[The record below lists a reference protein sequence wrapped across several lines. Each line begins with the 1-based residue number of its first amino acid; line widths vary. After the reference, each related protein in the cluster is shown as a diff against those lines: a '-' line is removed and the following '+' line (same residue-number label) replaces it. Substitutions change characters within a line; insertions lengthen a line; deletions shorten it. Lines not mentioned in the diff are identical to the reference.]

1 MSSSSRLLCRLSLA
15 SSSTFRG
22 AAIVAECT
30 TPDGT
35 LLVLLVLVLV
45 LLVLVLVLGV
55 PSSPSGCDGSVRSD
69 ARRALARGESF
80 RGHRREDPFLV
91 PPSGP
96 PPLSSER
103 GEAPGEDDER
113 GERRGCSA
121 EWWSSEEE
129 EEEEDGDVD
138 EGDGDER
145 EEADGL
151 PPRDRGERG
160 LPSSPL
166 PPRTDLSGLEEK
178 RWRGGLK
185 NSSAMRVL
193 RRAGFCTAERDSFV
207 SGGDRDADRG
217 RVVGQVPNNC
227 LVWRWMG
234 GTRTEV
240 TGGLLLGERRGTT
253 ADSC

>member
-1 MSSSSRLLCRLSLA
+1 M
-15 SSSTFRG
+15 
-22 AAIVAECT
+22 AECT

-35 LLVLLVLVLV
+35 LLMVVPVLLLVLV
-45 LLVLVLVLGV
+45 VLVV
-55 PSSPSGCDGSVRSD
+55 PWSPAGCGGSVRSD

-80 RGHRREDPFLV
+80 RGHRRDDPFLV

-113 GERRGCSA
+113 GESRGCSA
-121 EWWSSEEE
+121 EWWSSEEG
-129 EEEEDGDVD
+129 EEEDGDG
-138 EGDGDER
+138 EEADGDER

-160 LPSSPL
+160 LPLSPL
-166 PPRTDLSGLEEK
+166 PLPRTDLSGLEEK
-178 RWRGGLK
+178 RWSGGLK

-234 GTRTEV
+234 G
-240 TGGLLLGERRGTT
+240 GERVQRSRADCCLGSGAVRLPT
-253 ADSC
+253 AAEAEGEEALSRA